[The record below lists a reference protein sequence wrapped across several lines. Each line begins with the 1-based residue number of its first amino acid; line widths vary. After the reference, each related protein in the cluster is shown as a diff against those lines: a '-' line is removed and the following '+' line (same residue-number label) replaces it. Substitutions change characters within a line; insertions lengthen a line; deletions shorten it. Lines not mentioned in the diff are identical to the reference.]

1 MKRDMHS
8 TKRKLRWTLIFGT
21 AIVLISAALLA
32 TVIESILES
41 MGLISMEDVS
51 NLGIWGFIL
60 LNVVS
65 VVIGCALT
73 YFASKVIL
81 KPINE
86 LVDGL
91 GKLSQGDYS
100 ARLHFNE
107 KNDMINISNAF
118 NSCAEELEHTE
129 IMRSDF
135 INNFSH
141 EFKTPIS
148 AINGFVKL
156 LERED
161 IPEEKRR
168 KYLAVIREETQRLSD
183 MTTNILTLTKVE
195 SQGIL
200 TDKETFCLSEQIRS
214 CGLLLERKWQEKNLQ
229 LVFDFD
235 EHTIVGNEEMLK
247 QVWLNLLDNAI
258 KFSKRE
264 SPLVVRINETAE
276 CLQIDVENEGVE
288 IKEADRERIFQK
300 FYQAE
305 KSASKSGNGIGL
317 SIVKHIVELH
327 NGSVDV
333 ESGKGTTVFTVILPK
348 K

>member
-8 TKRKLRWTLIFGT
+8 AKRKMRWILIFGT
-21 AIVLISAALLA
+21 AIVLIAGAILA
-32 TVIESILES
+32 VGIESFLETTGILS
-41 MGLISMEDVS
+41 IEDIS
-51 NLGIWGFIL
+51 NLGIWGFVII
-60 LNVVS
+60 NVVS
-65 VVIGCALT
+65 IIIGSVLA
-73 YFASKVIL
+73 YFASKIIL

-100 ARLHFNE
+100 TRLHFNE
-107 KNDMINISNAF
+107 KSDMSKISDAF

-156 LERED
+156 LERDD
-161 IPEEKRR
+161 IPKEKRQ
-168 KYLAVIREETQRLSD
+168 KYLAVIREETERLSD
-183 MTTNILTLTKVE
+183 MTTNILMLTKVE

-200 TDKETFCLSEQIRS
+200 TEKEEFYLSEQIRS
-214 CGLLLERKWQEKNLQ
+214 CGLLLEKKWQEKRLK
-229 LVFDFD
+229 LIFDFE
-235 EHTIVGNEEMLK
+235 EHTIVANEEMLK

-258 KFSKRE
+258 KFAKKDSQ
-264 SPLVVRINETAE
+264 LTVRIQSTGEV
-276 CLQIDVENEGVE
+276 IIVDVENEGVE
-288 IKEADRERIFQK
+288 IKEEDRERIFHK

-305 KSASKSGNGIGL
+305 KTSSKSGNGIGL
-317 SIVKHIVELH
+317 SIVKYIVELH
-327 NGSVDV
+327 NGTVDV
-333 ESGKGTTVFTVILPK
+333 ESGKGKTVFTVALPQK
-348 K
+348 

>member
-1 MKRDMHS
+1 MKRDMRDA
-8 TKRKLRWTLIFGT
+8 KRRLRWTFIIGT
-21 AIVLISAALLA
+21 ALLLLA
-32 TVIESILES
+32 SAILAVTIESILETV
-41 MGLISMEDVS
+41 GIFSMEDISDMGWFGFVILNIVS
-51 NLGIWGFIL
+51 IIVG
-60 LNVVS
+60 S
-65 VVIGCALT
+65 ALS
-73 YFASKVIL
+73 FLASKIIL
-81 KPINE
+81 KPINQ

-91 GKLSQGDYS
+91 EKLSQGDYS

-107 KNDMINISNAF
+107 RNDMVNISNAF
-118 NSCAEELEHTE
+118 NACAEELEHTE

-148 AINGFVKL
+148 SINGFVKL
-156 LERED
+156 LERDD
-161 IPEEKRR
+161 IPKEKRK
-168 KYLAVIREETQRLSD
+168 KYLAVIREETERLSD

-200 TDKETFCLSEQIRS
+200 TDKEEFYLSEQIRS
-214 CGLLLERKWQEKNLQ
+214 CGLLLERKWKEKNLN
-229 LVFDFD
+229 LVFDF
-235 EHTIVGNEEMLK
+235 EEYTLVGNEEMLK
-247 QVWLNLLDNAI
+247 QVWINLLDNAI
-258 KFSKRE
+258 KYAKIGSQ
-264 SPLVVRINETAE
+264 LTVRMQSLDN
-276 CLQIDVENEGVE
+276 CLYIDIENEGVE

-305 KSASKSGNGIGL
+305 KQASKSGNGIGL

-333 ESGKGTTVFTVILPK
+333 ESGNGKTVFTVVLPK

>member
-8 TKRKLRWTLIFGT
+8 AKRKMRWILIFGT
-21 AIVLISAALLA
+21 AIVLIAGAILA
-32 TVIESILES
+32 VGIESFLETTGILS
-41 MGLISMEDVS
+41 IEDIS
-51 NLGIWGFIL
+51 NLGIWGFVII
-60 LNVVS
+60 NVVS
-65 VVIGCALT
+65 IIIGSVLA
-73 YFASKVIL
+73 YFASKIIL

-100 ARLHFNE
+100 TRLHFNE
-107 KNDMINISNAF
+107 KSDMSKISDAF

-156 LERED
+156 LERDD
-161 IPEEKRR
+161 IPKEKRQ
-168 KYLAVIREETQRLSD
+168 KYLAVIREETERLSD
-183 MTTNILTLTKVE
+183 MTTNILMLTKVE

-200 TDKETFCLSEQIRS
+200 TEKEEFYLSEQIRS
-214 CGLLLERKWQEKNLQ
+214 CGLLLEKKWQEKRLK
-229 LVFDFD
+229 LVFDFE
-235 EHTIVGNEEMLK
+235 EHTIVANEEMLK

-258 KFSKRE
+258 KFAKKDSQ
-264 SPLVVRINETAE
+264 LTVRIQSTGEV
-276 CLQIDVENEGVE
+276 IIVDVENEGVE
-288 IKEADRERIFQK
+288 IKEEDRERIFHK

-305 KSASKSGNGIGL
+305 KTSSKSGNGIGL

-327 NGSVDV
+327 NGTVDV
-333 ESGKGTTVFTVILPK
+333 ESVNGKTVFTVVLPK

>member
-8 TKRKLRWTLIFGT
+8 AKRKMRWILIFGT
-21 AIVLISAALLA
+21 AIVLIAGAILA
-32 TVIESILES
+32 VGIESFLETTGILS
-41 MGLISMEDVS
+41 IEDIS
-51 NLGIWGFIL
+51 NLGIWGFVII
-60 LNVVS
+60 NVVS
-65 VVIGCALT
+65 IIIGSVLA
-73 YFASKVIL
+73 YFASKIIL

-100 ARLHFNE
+100 TRLHFNE
-107 KNDMINISNAF
+107 KSDMSKISDAF
-118 NSCAEELEHTE
+118 NSCAEELQHTE

-156 LERED
+156 LERDD
-161 IPEEKRR
+161 IPKEKRQ
-168 KYLAVIREETQRLSD
+168 KYLAVIREETERLSD
-183 MTTNILTLTKVE
+183 MTTNILMLTKVE

-200 TDKETFCLSEQIRS
+200 TEKEEFYLSEQIRS
-214 CGLLLERKWQEKNLQ
+214 CGLLLEKKWQEKRLK
-229 LVFDFD
+229 LIFDFE
-235 EHTIVGNEEMLK
+235 EHTIVANEEMLK

-258 KFSKRE
+258 KFAKKDSQ
-264 SPLVVRINETAE
+264 LTVRIQSTGEV
-276 CLQIDVENEGVE
+276 IIVDVENEGVE
-288 IKEADRERIFQK
+288 IKEEDRERIFHK

-305 KSASKSGNGIGL
+305 KTSSKSGNGIGL

-327 NGSVDV
+327 NGTVDV
-333 ESGKGTTVFTVILPK
+333 ESGNGKTVFTVVLPK